1 MLHSAGITA
10 AASERDL
17 PRSGGG
23 WGLCIPPPLQGHG
36 PHREI
41 TASCT
46 PCASRTSLLFP
57 QSPDRRVPTTA
68 FPIPLQNTA
77 PCTAQGRHSDL
88 HHPPPPPLPITPPM
102 GQTTFRL
109 CRMES
114 SSRPTTPP
122 AAPPHSRQLHAV
134 NPSQN
139 PATHRCNP
147 SSKATRN
154 QLTTPPPHPPNPYN
168 TNVSP
173 RRTSPPRSPRDVNP
187 CKKNIISIYLPI
199 GQVYSTVVFISLQAL
214 KQDSLVRSQES
225 ATLASLGRSHK
236 VCTHPQHPLH

>member
-77 PCTAQGRHSDL
+77 SCTAQGRHSDL

-109 CRMES
+109 CRMQS

-154 QLTTPPPHPPNPYN
+154 QLTTPP
-168 TNVSP
+168 
-173 RRTSPPRSPRDVNP
+173 SPPPQPIQHKRFPTQDIPASKPSGCQP
-187 CKKNIISIYLPI
+187 LQKKYYLYIYL
-199 GQVYSTVVFISLQAL
+199 
-214 KQDSLVRSQES
+214 
-225 ATLASLGRSHK
+225 
-236 VCTHPQHPLH
+236 

>member
-77 PCTAQGRHSDL
+77 SCTAQGRHSDL
-88 HHPPPPPLPITPPM
+88 HHPPPPTPPHN
-102 GQTTFRL
+102 
-109 CRMES
+109 
-114 SSRPTTPP
+114 
-122 AAPPHSRQLHAV
+122 PPHG
-134 NPSQN
+134 
-139 PATHRCNP
+139 
-147 SSKATRN
+147 
-154 QLTTPPPHPPNPYN
+154 PNH
-168 TNVSP
+168 
-173 RRTSPPRSPRDVNP
+173 
-187 CKKNIISIYLPI
+187 
-199 GQVYSTVVFISLQAL
+199 LQAL
-214 KQDSLVRSQES
+214 QDGELQSTHHPPSSTPPFQAVTRSQSKPEPGD
-225 ATLASLGRSHK
+225 ASL
-236 VCTHPQHPLH
+236 QPLQQGY

>member
-1 MLHSAGITA
+1 MEEDGGC
-10 AASERDL
+10 AS
-17 PRSGGG
+17 
-23 WGLCIPPPLQGHG
+23 PPPLQGHG

-88 HHPPPPPLPITPPM
+88 HHPP
-102 GQTTFRL
+102 
-109 CRMES
+109 
-114 SSRPTTPP
+114 
-122 AAPPHSRQLHAV
+122 HSRQLHAV

-154 QLTTPPPHPPNPYN
+154 QLTTPP
-168 TNVSP
+168 
-173 RRTSPPRSPRDVNP
+173 SPPPPTHTTQTFPHTGHPRLEALGMSTP
-187 CKKNIISIYLPI
+187 AKKILSIYLPI